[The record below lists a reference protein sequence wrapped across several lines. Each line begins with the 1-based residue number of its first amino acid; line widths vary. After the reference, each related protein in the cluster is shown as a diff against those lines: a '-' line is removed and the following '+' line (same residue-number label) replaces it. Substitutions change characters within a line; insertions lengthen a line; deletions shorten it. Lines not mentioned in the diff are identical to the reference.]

1 MQGNTPFTYKGFSV
15 LAWVPDGV
23 EGKSGTWMT
32 PLERLDVPS
41 GAFAVTAPALHPV
54 HGQKFLYKSQSRDL
68 DHAPLWSFLSALLGR
83 LTPFWCPTFQRDMD
97 VVATTLGTLTITKVG
112 YAALFAADPI
122 GSKYLYV
129 FNQNGTNAVAALV
142 TAAVDNGDGTETI
155 TYSTL
160 VTDIG
165 GTGDLA
171 ENETT
176 LETADGISLL
186 RFSRLDDDAIPQ
198 QFYTTDLIDTVVS
211 VASILNEQP

>member
-1 MQGNTPFTYKGFSV
+1 MQGNTPFAYKGFSV
-15 LAWVPDGV
+15 LAWVPDGI

-54 HGQKFLYKSQSRDL
+54 HGLKLLYKSQSRAA

-97 VVATTLGTLTITKVG
+97 VVAATLGTLTITKVG
-112 YAALFAADPI
+112 YAALFAADPA

-129 FNQNGTNAVAALV
+129 FNQNGTNAVAVLA

-160 VTDIG
+160 VTDIASVG
-165 GTGDLA
+165 AASTVTLA
-171 ENETT
+171 SP
-176 LETADGISLL
+176 DGISIL
-186 RFSRLDDDAIPQ
+186 RFSRLDDDAITQ
-198 QFYTTDLIDTVVS
+198 QFYTTDVIDTE
-211 VASILNEQP
+211 VAVATILNEQP